1 MGKHFKNSSE
11 LEFKD
16 ISHEAAR
23 IYVYPGGDLIEIIEP
38 RKLHVSASG
47 GHRIFDAAGNSWYI
61 PGNYIAIRWN
71 VKQGEDHFK
80 F

>member
-1 MGKHFKNSSE
+1 MGKHFRNNSP

-16 ISHEAAR
+16 LSDEKFR
-23 IYVYPGGDLIEIIEP
+23 VYTYPGGDTVEIIEP
-38 RKLHVSASG
+38 RKLNVSDSG

-61 PGNYIAIRWN
+61 PSGWISLRWN
-71 VKQGEDHFK
+71 VKTGMPHFA